1 MAQPNTDLK
10 GFDLQ
15 PQTFDRQFVVE
26 QTIYPADLMGDN
38 SPYGN
43 NMVVFYISVQN
54 DSKLEREGS
63 VNYVSGDVLKREG
76 TRSNLE
82 DLKISQEVANTAI
95 KGEVAAGGLVVG
107 AAVGELG
114 RSAASYLDIRKAR
127 RGRDRTPGLPARVLS
142 KLPAA
147 LGAAAAIKS
156 GLTRHQTKTITQA
169 IGLYMPN
176 NLSTTYSM
184 GWDTQSTVL
193 GTAAVEAMQAA
204 YDASQSGAGLV
215 DSTVAGAKGAG
226 SVFGS
231 AITSK
236 VLSNTAT
243 ASRLSATTGNPKKEQ
258 IFQGVDFRNF
268 TFEYKFMPRSA
279 AEAAKVQN
287 IIRLFKLHQHPE
299 FSPTDGSYLY
309 LYPSEFD
316 IRYYH
321 RDSPTSEW
329 TENLNI
335 HRHTSCVLSTM
346 TVNYGDAGV
355 YSSFVDGHPT
365 QISLTLQFKELA
377 LLTKENIQHG
387 F

>member
-15 PQTFDRQFVVE
+15 PQTFDKQFVVD
-26 QTIYPADLMGDN
+26 QTIYPADLMGDR

-43 NMVVFYISVQN
+43 NMVVFYISIQN
-54 DSKLEREGS
+54 DSKLKKELGKR
-63 VNYVSGDVLKREG
+63 NYVRGDVLHRAG

-82 DLKISQEVANTAI
+82 DMKINKDLANTYI
-95 KGEVAAGGLVVG
+95 KGEVAAGGAAVG
-107 AAVGELG
+107 AAVG
-114 RSAASYLDIRKAR
+114 AAAN
-127 RGRDRTPGLPARVLS
+127 
-142 KLPAA
+142 AA
-147 LGAAAAIKS
+147 LNSLQITGKVPWRVGAGIGGIAGAIAPLTS
-156 GLTRHQTKTITQA
+156 GLARHQTRTIKQA
-169 IGLYMPN
+169 IALYMPN

-184 GWDTQSTVL
+184 GWDTQNTLL
-193 GTAAVEAMQAA
+193 GTGIVEGLQSA
-204 YDASQSGAGLV
+204 YEASAGGAGLI
-215 DSTVAGAKGAG
+215 TATEGALSAIGGAAG
-226 SVFGS
+226 SI
-231 AITSK
+231 ITSK
-236 VLSNTAT
+236 VLSSGAAAT

-321 RDSPTSEW
+321 RESPTSEW